1 MQFGEERIMSRI
13 GRRPVRIPSGVKV
26 NIKDGLVEIS
36 GPKGKLLRRTPLGIE
51 VKVDDTNVRVERKN
65 DEKGFRALHGLT
77 RSLLASMISGVTEG
91 FSKSLDIIGVGYK
104 TELIGKNTLKFSLG
118 YSSPVEFS
126 LPEGVA
132 VRVEERGTR
141 VTIQGIDKE
150 LVGETAARIKRLRFP
165 DSYKG
170 KGIRY
175 TNETLKLKPG
185 KAGAKK

>member
-1 MQFGEERIMSRI
+1 MSRI
-13 GRRPVRIPSGVKV
+13 GKRPVSIPSEVKV
-26 NIKDGLVEIS
+26 SVKDGLVEVS
-36 GPKGKLLRRTPLGIE
+36 GPKGRLLRHIPLGIE
-51 VKVDDTNVRVERKN
+51 VRVDTTEVNIERRS
-65 DEKGFRALHGLT
+65 DEKGFRALHGLI
-77 RSLLASMISGVTEG
+77 RALLANMILGVTEG

-104 TELIGKNTLKFSLG
+104 AELMGKTTLKFSLG

-132 VRVEERGTR
+132 ARVEERGTR
-141 VTIQGIDKE
+141 VIIQGIDKE

-175 TNETLKLKPG
+175 TDETLKLKPG
-185 KAGAKK
+185 KAGTKK